1 MMKKLIINSLITV
14 VALGGATVALAQ
26 DTETQPATTANTE
39 TTGGRPPRP
48 ARPAVEN
55 RVADLKAKVASST
68 EKRQERME
76 DRKERIASTT
86 ERMQE
91 KREEMKDRLASSSE
105 KRQERVEDR
114 KERMMKELKRQYD
127 KMLKRIEATIQ
138 REETLMGKL
147 NDRIAKIKAAGGTT
161 AEAEKMTADAKVHI
175 DAAKTDLASLKLN
188 ASTTAQTLSTTT
200 NAVKK
205 ENLDKMREIEKGIE
219 KHLKEAHKLLE
230 KAVGNLRGMSQLKNG
245 KATTTPT
252 ATTTGTN

>member
-14 VALGGATVALAQ
+14 VALGSATVALAE
-26 DTETQPATTANTE
+26 DTAVQTTATVNASAS
-39 TTGGRPPRP
+39 GVKPPRP
-48 ARPAVEN
+48 AKAMVEN
-55 RVADLKAKVASST
+55 RIASST

-175 DAAKTDLASLKLN
+175 DAAKTDLASLKLS

-230 KAVGNLRGMSQLKNG
+230 KAVGNLKGMSQLKNG